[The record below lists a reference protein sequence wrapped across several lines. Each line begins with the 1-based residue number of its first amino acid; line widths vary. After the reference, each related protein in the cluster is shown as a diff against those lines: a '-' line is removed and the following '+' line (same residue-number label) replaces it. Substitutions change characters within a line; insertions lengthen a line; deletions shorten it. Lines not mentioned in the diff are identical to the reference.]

1 MFAAAVT
8 LFLPGPSLLLLLGV
22 LCVWLNTVV
31 VRLAHCGVNPPDG
44 TFSAL
49 RALVLELC
57 LVGKTIRAH
66 TMGAGRRSGQAPM
79 TVNDKQNNNNKKT
92 WPPLPC
98 TAHHKPHGVLIFLLP
113 PSSLCVHA
121 PFFLLHHHNLI
132 VVCWYTHTPQ
142 PLASYSLIFIAAWPR
157 LTRTEKKKKECQ
169 PADRQEEKDQI
180 K

>member
-79 TVNDKQNNNNKKT
+79 TVNDKQNNNNNNKKKT

-121 PFFLLHHHNLI
+121 PFFPPSSSQSCCGMLVH
-132 VVCWYTHTPQ
+132 THTPTTGKLQ
-142 PLASYSLIFIAAWPR
+142 FDYLLLR
-157 LTRTEKKKKECQ
+157 DHL
-169 PADRQEEKDQI
+169 
-180 K
+180 